1 MSMFLGLYF
10 SKMVT
15 YLYDVAPDAM
25 LYCWVATYSANELDH
40 DLVLRFQKK
49 LAGPKGYSLLE
60 IPAPPKK
67 ETQLKET
74 KTTGD
79 APKPEK
85 AA

>member
-25 LYCWVATYSANELDH
+25 LYCWVATYSANELDR
-40 DLVLRFQKK
+40 DLVTRFQKK
-49 LAGPKGYSLLE
+49 LAGPKGYSLL
-60 IPAPPKK
+60 IVPDPPKV
-67 ETQLKET
+67 ETQMKET
-74 KTTGD
+74 KTGD

>member
-15 YLYDVAPDAM
+15 YLYDIAPDAM

-60 IPAPPKK
+60 IPTPPKK
-67 ETQLKET
+67 VELAVT
-74 KTTGD
+74 KD
-79 APKPEK
+79 VAAPKPVK
-85 AA
+85 AI